1 MIMKF
6 CPRCKT
12 LHPVDKQCPNGCGAR
27 KEENR
32 LYDKYLRKNKS
43 FYNSSQWDKLRKE
56 CMNKYDSICLYTLFK
71 YNKITPAT
79 LVHHII
85 ELTEDKT
92 QAYELSNLIPVSD
105 IAHRE
110 IHKRYKDENL
120 KEVQAELKSYL
131 EKYVLNF
138 LEG

>member
-1 MIMKF
+1 MI
-6 CPRCKT
+6 
-12 LHPVDKQCPNGCGAR
+12 ASA
-27 KEENR
+27 
-32 LYDKYLRKNKS
+32 Y
-43 FYNSSQWDKLRKE
+43 
-56 CMNKYDSICLYTLFK
+56 ILFK

-85 ELTEDKT
+85 ELTEDET

-131 EKYVLNF
+131 EKYVLDF